1 MITATDRNELKM
13 ISTAGNELICDN
25 SWMAVDE
32 LM

>member
-1 MITATDRNELKM
+1 MIADKLKM